1 MTSWAMF
8 VCLPLVLA
16 AGDEGIGYSEAH
28 RMTVETKKPLLVLVG
43 AQWCG
48 PCKQIAP
55 ALEELS
61 SELAGRVTIAK
72 LNIDDHPELA
82 VRYNIRSIPMLALF
96 DRGSVKSTKVGAWP
110 KGALREWLDGAL
122 G

>member
-1 MTSWAMF
+1 MPTITVDGPGF
-8 VCLPLVLA
+8 EQTVLNA
-16 AGDEGIGYSEAH
+16 PG
-28 RMTVETKKPLLVLVG
+28 PVLVDFW
-43 AQWCG
+43 AEWCG